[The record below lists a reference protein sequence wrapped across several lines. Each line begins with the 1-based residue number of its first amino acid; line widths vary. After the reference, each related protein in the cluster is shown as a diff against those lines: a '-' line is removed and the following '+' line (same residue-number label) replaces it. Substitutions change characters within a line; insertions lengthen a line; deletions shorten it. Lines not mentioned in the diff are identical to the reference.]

1 MIFLAITTSL
11 PEIVASI
18 AALCLGAVDRAVSNI
33 FGSNILNVAALA
45 VYDLVYVRGD
55 LWADLA
61 PIHSFTAA
69 AATLMTATVIVALV
83 YQAERRPRWHVSWY
97 ALFLLGAYA
106 GSMYVTYRVTL

>member
-18 AALCLGAVDRAVSNI
+18 AALCLDAGDRAVSNI
-33 FGSNILNVAALA
+33 FGSNIFNVAALA

-55 LWADLA
+55 HRADLA
-61 PIHSFTAA
+61 PIHSLTAV
-69 AATLMTATVIVALV
+69 AATLITATVLVALV
-83 YQAERRPRWHVSWY
+83 YQAERRPRWHVRLY

-106 GSMYVTYRVTL
+106 ASMYVTDHVTL